1 MELFSFVPATIIVV
15 LFFKNKLLLI
25 FVQNMFNEI
34 NSAMRNFILSCA
46 LLGAFP
52 ASAQT
57 LTADFTAAEAARTC
71 YYQGFDSEEDLS
83 DWSFQVTNED
93 ATWHLAERPYV
104 AGLPAFTVFNPE
116 SKYSLAIRYDDYSQ
130 QNETAFSPVV
140 HIEPGS
146 RCEFYLCFSGGLL
159 VFADLTLSVTDMATN
174 ETTQMFSAFQWA
186 QEVGYDGPNWMPFE
200 FDLAE
205 YAGCDVR
212 FSFNYQGSGGE
223 DMLVDDFRVV
233 QEDLSGDS
241 RVNINEGD
249 AVHFED
255 LSAGNP
261 SSWEW
266 EFEGGEPSSSSGQ
279 NPVVVYPRAG
289 TYKVSL
295 TVADGQARHSVTKE
309 GFVQVTA
316 VAPTAKIGLPEDAY
330 LSPWAACF
338 VPVGVPLQFRDLS
351 EGHPTAWEWQLQGT
365 DCPESNEQNPVASY
379 MADGV
384 YSLSLRVS
392 NSAGVHTDMLQYAV
406 QAGGAQYIWNISPEE
421 NASLAPAYLSFFGY
435 YGGSNWLGMQ
445 AFAEYFAKPLAKAT
459 VSEVVVYF
467 ASVATITPDAQIK
480 VALHGVGEDGMPDDE
495 WASATLRADE
505 LEYSDATFEETVF
518 RFPNP
523 VEIEEDFF
531 VVVSGFPNNS
541 TDEGTDDIAMF
552 CSPVRPEGGKCT
564 AYHLLEEWDENDQP
578 TGKLEWMENVD
589 SPLSFALC
597 PLLDYGNHASGV
609 SETSLPFAPAY
620 WDGSNL
626 HLDGSYDRIL
636 LYNSTGTQVYAA
648 EAPAEALPLPSL
660 PNGIY
665 IVECWQG
672 TVRQVGKIWIH

>member
-1 MELFSFVPATIIVV
+1 MELFLLVPATIIAV
-15 LFFKNKLLLI
+15 LFFKSKLLLI

-34 NSAMRNFILSCA
+34 NSAMRNFMFLCA
-46 LLGAFP
+46 LLCAFSL
-52 ASAQT
+52 SAQT
-57 LTADFTAAEAARTC
+57 LTADFTAAEAARVC
-71 YYQGFDSEEDLS
+71 YYQGFDSEEELS
-83 DWSFQVTNED
+83 DWDFEVTNGD

-104 AGLPAFTVFNPE
+104 TGLPSFTAFNPE

-130 QNETAFSPVV
+130 QDEMATSPVV

-146 RCEFYLCFSGGLL
+146 RCEFYLCFSGGFL
-159 VFADLTLSVTDMATN
+159 VFADLTLSVTDVATD
-174 ETTQMFSAFQWA
+174 ETTQLFSAFQWA

-200 FDLAE
+200 FDLSE

-212 FSFNYQGSGGE
+212 FSFNYKGSGGE
-223 DMLVDDFRVV
+223 DMLIDDFRVV

-241 RVNINEGD
+241 RVSINEGD

-266 EFEGGEPSSSSGQ
+266 AFEGGEPSFSSEQ
-279 NPVVVYPRAG
+279 NPVVVYPHAG

-295 TVADGQARHSVTKE
+295 NVSDGQTEHTVTKE
-309 GFVQVTA
+309 GFVEVTA
-316 VAPTAKIGLPEDAY
+316 VAPTAKIGLPEEAY
-330 LSPWAACF
+330 LSPWTACF

-351 EGHPTAWEWQLQGT
+351 EGYPTAWEWQLQGT
-365 DCPESNEQNPVASY
+365 DCPESNEQNPLVSY
-379 MADGV
+379 TSEGV

-392 NSAGVHTDMLQYAV
+392 NSAGVGTDMLQYAV

-421 NASLAPAYLSFFGY
+421 NAFLAPAYLSFFGY

-445 AFAEYFAKPLAKAT
+445 AFAEYFAKPLAKAK

-467 ASVATITPDAQIK
+467 ASVATVTPDALIK
-480 VALHGVGEDGMPDDE
+480 VALHNVGEDGMPGDE
-495 WASATLRADE
+495 LASATLRADE
-505 LEYSDATFEETVF
+505 LEYSDATFEETIF
-518 RFPNP
+518 RFSNP
-523 VEIEEDFF
+523 VEIEEAFF

-541 TDEGTDDIAMF
+541 TEEGTDDIAMF

-578 TGKLEWMENVD
+578 TGKLEWMANVD

-597 PLLDYGNHASGV
+597 PLLDYGSRESGIL
-609 SETSLPFAPAY
+609 EADLLPSSVY
-620 WDGSNL
+620 WDGSCL
-626 HLDGSYDRIL
+626 HVDGACDRVL
-636 LYNSTGTQVYAA
+636 LYNGIGTQVYAT
-648 EAPAEALPLPSL
+648 ENPSSVLLLPSL

-665 IVECWQG
+665 IVELWKG
-672 TVRQVGKIWIH
+672 SVRQTEKVWIH